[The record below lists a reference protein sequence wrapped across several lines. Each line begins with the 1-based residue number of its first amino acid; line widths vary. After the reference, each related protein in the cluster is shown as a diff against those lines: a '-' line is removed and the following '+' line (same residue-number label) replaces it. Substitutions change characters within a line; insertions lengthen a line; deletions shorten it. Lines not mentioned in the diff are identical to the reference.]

1 MQDTTTILEAADLR
15 ATFGPGSG
23 KSFLETPEYR
33 VGTARRDGPGEVEIH
48 TIDTDIFYVVEGS
61 ATLVTGGQTQNERTV
76 GPNEIRG
83 TTIVGGNSR
92 TVGPGDI
99 IVIPK
104 GVPHWFNEVPEPFI
118 YLVVKSTS
126 R

>member
-1 MQDTTTILEAADLR
+1 MEDTTTILKAADLR
-15 ATFGPGSG
+15 ATFGPGTG

-61 ATLVTGGQTQNERTV
+61 ATLVTGGETQNPKTV

-83 TTIVGGNSR
+83 TTIVGGNAR
-92 TVGPGDI
+92 NVGAGDI

-104 GVPHWFNEVPEPFI
+104 GVPHWFNEVPGPFI